1 MGSVM
6 GSGLNRTIRKPAVLL
21 PLLLLFACS
30 RMEQSE
36 REKVRRLNCKGEPI
50 YRGHNE
56 VFYPLPQMQA
66 TPRPLYPWESETNLP
81 RITKDFFRCKGNPF
95 NPPFVDTSDPE
106 HPTPISDCTKH
117 GLPVL
122 RGKET
127 VYPVLIDL
135 LNFVQKKTG
144 KRVIITCGH
153 RCPVH
158 NTYAD
163 PSKENRVSK
172 HQIGAEVDF
181 YVQGMEERPQEI
193 VGILMQYF
201 QESPLYKKDK
211 EAGEFRRLRTT
222 ELTTEPWVNKE
233 IMIKLYQ
240 KQEGRDGDN
249 RHPHPYISI
258 QVQYD
263 RDGKERVN
271 YNWAKAHQGYPK
283 S

>member
-1 MGSVM
+1 MGL
-6 GSGLNRTIRKPAVLL
+6 GLNRTIRKGAIF
-21 PLLLLFACS
+21 LLLLFSCS

-36 REKVRRLNCKGEPI
+36 REKTRRQNCHGEPI
-50 YRGHNE
+50 YRNQGE
-56 VFYPLPQMQA
+56 QFFVLSPLQP
-66 TPRPLYPWESETNLP
+66 TPRAPYPWESETHLP
-81 RITKDFFRCKGNPF
+81 KITKDFFRCKGSPLNPGV
-95 NPPFVDTSDPE
+95 VDVSDPE
-106 HPTPISDCTKH
+106 HPLTLSDCSKH
-117 GLPVL
+117 GLPIL

-127 VYPVLIDL
+127 VYPILIDL

-163 PSKENRVSK
+163 PCKENRVSK

-193 VGILMQYF
+193 VGVIMQYF
-201 QESPLYKKDK
+201 QESPLYRKDR
-211 EAGEFRRLRTT
+211 EAQEFRRLRTS
-222 ELTTEPWVNKE
+222 EQSTEPWVNRE
-233 IMIKLYQ
+233 IVIKLFQ
-240 KQEGRDGDN
+240 KEEGRDGDN

-263 RDGKERVN
+263 RDERAKVT
-271 YNWAKAHQGYPK
+271 YNWAKAHQGYAK
-283 S
+283 